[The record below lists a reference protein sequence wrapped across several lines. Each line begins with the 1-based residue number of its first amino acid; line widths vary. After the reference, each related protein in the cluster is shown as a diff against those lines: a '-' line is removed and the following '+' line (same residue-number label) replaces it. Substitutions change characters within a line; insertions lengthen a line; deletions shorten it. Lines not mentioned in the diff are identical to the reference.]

1 MIPDKE
7 MKKKYK
13 PIFSKNP
20 DKYYSTEVLKEEG
33 FKRFKCENCNKYFWS
48 LKKKNVCGEPNCSGE
63 MLGFIGKKR
72 SSDSYVQIW
81 KKFSTMFKKLG
92 YTPIKRYPVVS
103 RWNPT
108 MEYTN
113 ASIAAFQPYVI
124 SGEVE
129 PPANPLVI
137 PQVCL
142 RFGDTDNVGITMS
155 HLNGFVMIGQH
166 MFVEPKDWDKNKVM
180 KDMLKWTFEGMSLD
194 KKDVTFH
201 EDAWAGGGNLG
212 PCMEMF
218 VSGVEVWNQVY
229 MMYEQTSKGVRELD
243 IKVLDMG
250 MGLERNVWF
259 LSGKETIY
267 DATFPETLEKV
278 KDKIKFKVDK
288 KLLKTYAPYAA
299 MLNSDEVDDIDKV
312 WKQVAKKTKI
322 KDVKEKIMPLA
333 ALYSVVE
340 HSRALMFAIN
350 DGALP
355 SNVGGGYNLRMLVRR
370 ALGFIDEYSWDLD
383 LGEIC
388 AWHAKELKEIFPELL
403 KNLDMVQDILKVE
416 KSKYDNSRE
425 KAKGVVEKLKGVD
438 VSEKKLLKLYDSQG
452 ITPEMLGIK
461 VDNFYMKVAE
471 LHDKNVDGVT
481 EVTEKA
487 GFLGTDD
494 TEALYFDDYL
504 NLEFDA
510 KVVNV
515 KNKFVLLDKTAF
527 YPTSGGQVHDIGT
540 LNGVK
545 VLDVFKEASYIVHI
559 MDKPLKKGLKVKGE
573 IEKSRRVQLA
583 QHHTATHIINA
594 AARKVLGKHV
604 NQAGA
609 FKDVDKARLDI
620 THYDSVNDLEL
631 SKIEDE
637 ANKIVKKKK
646 KVKSYFLPRGEAEKK
661 FGMAIYQGGAVPGKK
676 LRIIEIVG
684 EDVQA
689 CGGTHVKNTSEVG
702 KIKILKST
710 KVQDGVVRLVFV
722 AGEKALESEKAE
734 CNVVCALATELGCS
748 EEQVPA
754 RCSELFTLWKKVVK
768 KKKDLPKKLVS
779 KEKYK
784 GDVLLEAC
792 KMLKTQPE
800 HVLKTVKRF
809 KKDLNI

>member
-7 MKKKYK
+7 IKKKYK
-13 PIFSKNP
+13 PIFAKNP
-20 DKYYSTEVLKEEG
+20 DKYYATEVLKEEG
-33 FKRFKCENCNKYFWS
+33 FKRFRCKECKNYFWS
-48 LKKKNVCGEPNCSGE
+48 LKKRGVCDEPICSGE
-63 MLGFIGKKR
+63 KLTFIGNKR
-72 SSDSYVQIW
+72 SKDNYIEIW
-81 KKFSTMFKKLG
+81 KKFSKMFKKFG

-155 HLNGFVMIGQH
+155 HLNAFVMIGQH
-166 MFVEPKDWDKNKVM
+166 MFVQPKDWDKNKVFR
-180 KDMLKWTFEGMSLD
+180 DMLKWNFEGMGL
-194 KKDVTFH
+194 KKNEVTFH

-229 MMYEQTSKGVRELD
+229 MMYEQTFDSVQELS

-250 MGLERNVWF
+250 MGLERNAWF

-278 KDKIKFKVDK
+278 KKKIGFRFDN
-288 KLLKTYAPYAA
+288 KLLKKYAPFAA
-299 MLNSDEVDDIDKV
+299 MLNADEVDDLEKV
-312 WKQVAKKTKI
+312 WKQVAKKVGV
-322 KDVKEKIMPLA
+322 KDLKEKIMPLA
-333 ALYSVVE
+333 AMYSVVE
-340 HSRALMFAIN
+340 HSRALLFAIN

-370 ALGFIDEYSWDLD
+370 ALGFIDKYEWDLD

-388 AWHAKELKEIFPELL
+388 SWHADELKSIFPELK
-403 KNLDMVQDILKVE
+403 KNLSMVKEILLVE
-416 KSKYDNSRE
+416 KGKYVNSRE
-425 KAKGVVEKLKGVD
+425 KALNVIKKFKGRH
-438 VSEKKLLKLYDSQG
+438 VSEKELLRLYDSQG
-452 ITPEMLGIK
+452 ITPEMLGME
-461 VDNFYMKVAE
+461 VENFYMKVSE
-471 LHDKNVDGVT
+471 LHDSKVNNVTNVS
-481 EVTEKA
+481 ENA
-487 GFLGTDD
+487 GFLGFHD

-504 NLEFDA
+504 KVKFNA

-515 KNKFVLLDKTAF
+515 RGKNVLLDKTAF
-527 YPTSGGQVHDIGT
+527 YPTSGGQVHDLGT
-540 LNGVK
+540 LNGVNVVK
-545 VLDVFKEASYIVHI
+545 VFKEGGYIVHVLE
-559 MDKPLKKGLKVKGE
+559 KALKKGEKVKGE
-573 IEKSRRVQLA
+573 IDKKRRVQLA
-583 QHHTATHIINA
+583 QHHTATHVINA
-594 AARKVLGKHV
+594 AARKILGKHV

-609 FKDVDKARLDI
+609 FKDEDKARLDL
-620 THYDSVNDLEL
+620 THYNSVTDSQLV
-631 SKIEDE
+631 KIEDE
-637 ANKIVKKKK
+637 ANKIVSKKLE
-646 KVKSYFLPRGEAEKK
+646 VKSYFLPRGEAEKK
-661 FGMAIYQGGAVPGKK
+661 FGMTIYQGGAVPGKK

-689 CGGTHVKNTSEVG
+689 CGGTHVKNTFDVS

-722 AGEKALESEKAE
+722 AGKMAEESEKVE
-734 CNVVCALATELGCS
+734 CDVLCDLATELGCS
-748 EEQVPA
+748 EKQVPS
-754 RCSELFTLWKKVVK
+754 RCLELFALWKKVVK
-768 KKKDLPKKLVS
+768 KKKDLPRELKS
-779 KEKYK
+779 KDKFD

-792 KMLKTQPE
+792 KVLKTQPE
-800 HVLKTVKRF
+800 HVLKTIKRF
-809 KKDLNI
+809 KKDLGM